1 MQLGRARLSQ
11 EERQKRRQEGRCF
24 YCGETGHLVSS
35 CPAKKVPG
43 VSSNQ
48 VATTTVH
55 VLTQVKLN
63 SQYDM
68 DVMIDSGADESL
80 MDWNLAKKLQ
90 IDCEPLAR
98 PIRAC
103 SLNGADIF
111 VITHW

>member
-35 CPAKKVPG
+35 CPAKKGPV

-48 VATTTVH
+48 VAKTTVR

-63 SQYDM
+63 SLYDM
-68 DVMIDSGADESL
+68 DVFDSGADESL
-80 MDWNLAKKLQ
+80 MDWNLAKKLHTVN
-90 IDCEPLAR
+90 P
-98 PIRAC
+98 
-103 SLNGADIF
+103 
-111 VITHW
+111 